1 MTQKKG
7 KVIAF
12 GFWPILEIFKKIQL
26 AIWDCSVECTDV
38 KKRNLVEKFGLVRF
52 LGGFE
57 GPRYTKKF
65 RSKEFF
71 ACKYLENYCE
81 FGNSERFFEKKLAQR
96 KVMFT
101 RSFQWCNQI

>member
-12 GFWPILEIFKKIQL
+12 GFWPILEIFKKNQL

-57 GPRYTKKF
+57 GPPLGNF
-65 RSKEFF
+65 GGL
-71 ACKYLENYCE
+71 YLENYCE
-81 FGNSERFFEKKLAQR
+81 FSHSERFFEKNPSPI